1 MRWAAYR
8 GVFEPP
14 LSIKGKLVVTQN
26 NIVKFAEPW
35 PFEFKFREDDFRL
48 DLGPPYRTYNPDSQ
62 SQRGRGLHVV
72 VWRIL
77 AGFPGISPV
86 DVSMEAQPISMGN
99 SRRSRPQKR
108 YRLPAPKKPSPSP
121 ASAAAPAPTSSTTI
135 FRFQL
140 TNASAGERCA

>member
-1 MRWAAYR
+1 MRAKVGDGLMRWAAYR

-26 NIVKFAEPW
+26 NIVKFAEPG

-72 VWRIL
+72 LWRIL
-77 AGFPGISPV
+77 AGFPIGFRP
-86 DVSMEAQPISMGN
+86 SMCRWRPN
-99 SRRSRPQKR
+99 RSRWVTR
-108 YRLPAPKKPSPSP
+108 ADPAPKSAIASPRRKSRP
-121 ASAAAPAPTSSTTI
+121 RPQLRPQPQHRHHRRRYSVSS
-135 FRFQL
+135 
-140 TNASAGERCA
+140 